1 MSYIES
7 ETVKTKE
14 KNLRTRS
21 LIEGKELRN
30 VRIYELIDKD
40 VYEGEKSD
48 NDDVDSQGDKYYL
61 KDGNTYYRLIRDG
74 DNFTKFAGEALQ
86 KELQENGKS
95 SLKRNLAD
103 ASGDAI
109 AKKSKEL
116 GLDPQTHNSRFWAQ
130 QKPLGGIYN
139 MGDDLK
145 EVVTGIGFDEKSLD
159 GKGTPL
165 LLKAKNRRKKY
176 DNLYYPET
184 IATSKQ
190 DRIIF
195 TMKYIAEAREF
206 KFDLKNENNDPL
218 FVGKRKTEKGIIEGS
233 VTLPIP
239 GGISDANNVDFNTD
253 SLNAIDAAG
262 FGFLLNP
269 GKAIGGAINSMSD
282 LLKATPEQLREII
295 GSNEG
300 GNIISALRVKLAE
313 AGMGKRGMLSRL
325 GGGILNPNMELLFQ
339 APGMRTFNFSFTM
352 SARRRGEATQIK
364 KIIRFFK
371 QGMSVKTSSQ
381 KLFLVTPNLFEI
393 KYKTGEGEDHP
404 SIGKILDCAL
414 VSLNTSY
421 GDGSTYMTFDDPAR
435 TMTTYKIDMV
445 FKELDPI
452 TSDNYDDKDTNIGY

>member
-7 ETVKTKE
+7 ITVTTKKK

-21 LIEGKELRN
+21 LIEGEKLRN
-30 VRIYELIDKD
+30 VRIYELIDED
-40 VYEGEKSD
+40 VYEDKKSD

-61 KDGNTYYRLIRDG
+61 KDGNTYYRLIKDG
-74 DNFTKFAGEALQ
+74 DNFTEFADEELQ
-86 KELQENGKS
+86 KELQESGKL

-116 GLDPQTHNSRFWAQ
+116 GLNPQTHDPFFWMRQ
-130 QKPLGGIYN
+130 EEMDVDISFVE
-139 MGDDLK
+139 DLK
-145 EVVTGIGFDEKSLD
+145 DVVSNIGFNEESLSPE
-159 GKGTPL
+159 GVPL
-165 LLKAKNRRKKY
+165 LLEAKNRRQKY

-195 TMKYIAEAREF
+195 TMKYIAEARDFEF
-206 KFDLKNENNDPL
+206 NFEQNDPL
-218 FVGKRKTEKGIIEGS
+218 VVGKRKTEKGIIEGS

-239 GGISDANNVDFNTD
+239 GGIYDTNNVDFNTD

-269 GKAIGGAINSMSD
+269 GKVIGGAINSMSD
-282 LLKATPEQLREII
+282 LLKATPEQLRDII

-313 AGMGKRGMLSRL
+313 TGMGKRGMLSRL

-339 APGMRTFNFSFTM
+339 APGMRTFKFSFTM
-352 SARRRGEATQIK
+352 SARSRGEATQIK

-435 TMTTYKIDMV
+435 TMTTYKIDML
-445 FKELDPI
+445 FNELDPI
-452 TSDNYDDKDTNIGY
+452 TSDNYDDEDTNIGY

>member
-7 ETVKTKE
+7 ETVTTEKD

-21 LIEGKELRN
+21 LIEGEKLRN

-40 VYEGEKSD
+40 VYEDKKSD

-61 KDGNTYYRLIRDG
+61 KDENTYYRLIKDG
-74 DNFTKFAGEALQ
+74 DNFTEFADEDLQ
-86 KELQENGKS
+86 KELQKSGKL
-95 SLKRNLAD
+95 SLKRSLAK
-103 ASGDAI
+103 ASGDEL

-116 GLDPQTHNSRFWAQ
+116 GLNPQTHDPDWWMR
-130 QKPLGGIYN
+130 QKE
-139 MGDDLK
+139 MGADFTFVEELT
-145 EVVTGIGFDEKSLD
+145 EVVSNIGFNQESLD
-159 GKGTPL
+159 DKGAPL
-165 LLKAKNRRKKY
+165 LLEAKNRRLKY

-206 KFDLKNENNDPL
+206 KFDFTKNDPL
-218 FVGKRKTEKGIIEGS
+218 DVGKRKTEKGIIEGS

-269 GKAIGGAINSMSD
+269 GKAIGGAIKSMSD
-282 LLKATPEQLREII
+282 LLKATPDQLREII

-352 SARRRGEATQIK
+352 SARSRGEATQIK